1 MFYTAR
7 EDSRELGSRTKTIV
21 VCVIFHVKCS
31 LQLAFMIVPL
41 GLSISVVTADLAV
54 LRLDKPPERSA
65 SEIEFSLLKCHVR
78 DDRTSFFERF
88 SHVNMSKNLV
98 KLDL

>member
-1 MFYTAR
+1 MLYTAR

-21 VCVIFHVKCS
+21 VCVVFHVKCS
-31 LQLAFMIVPL
+31 LQLAVMIAPL

-65 SEIEFSLLKCHVR
+65 SEIEFSLLRCHVR
-78 DDRTSFFERF
+78 DDRAGFLRDF
-88 SHVNMSKNLV
+88 HMSARQKIL
-98 KLDL
+98 